1 LAALGIAHIIPIRS
15 QIYRNRKLSHILKIF
30 IFVFFFFFFFF
41 FFGFFGF
48 FVFFLFFFF
57 FFELF
62 IVSLNKY
69 YYSLIFPPKER
80 TPHT

>member
-41 FFGFFGF
+41 FGFFG
-48 FVFFLFFFF
+48 FF